1 MQQILM
7 TKMLQVKKMMAR
19 LLVMKMDK
27 VQAKKA
33 AMTKKVLVTA
43 KVKVM
48 VTVMVMETTKILI
61 KSSMIFLRRW
71 RKNKATIASFS
82 LALPTKRN
90 KQQTTPVP

>member
-7 TKMLQVKKMMAR
+7 TKTLQVKMMMAR

-33 AMTKKVLVTA
+33 VMTKKVLVTA

-48 VTVMVMETTKILI
+48 VMVMVTVMVMVWTRKIWK
-61 KSSMIFLRRW
+61 KSSMECLRRW

-82 LALPTKRN
+82 LALPKKRN
-90 KQQTTPVP
+90 K